1 MDYTNMIKCAL
12 DGGASL
18 DDIAKEFTDALN
30 VFNKQNQVRKAR
42 QQALDEI
49 ECDFLNAVD
58 DEHLDAEHIGQLAV
72 LIYAPSHP
80 EWDADTI
87 NKYADTITE
96 TARISARIVGMNN
109 INDALAATEEELDK
123 IIEKAIQEMQNES
136 VSVSIKSNNDEDVVA
151 KFLRG
156 LR

>member
-1 MDYTNMIKCAL
+1 MIKCAL

-49 ECDFLNAVD
+49 ECDFLNA
-58 DEHLDAEHIGQLAV
+58 EHIGQLAV

-80 EWDADTI
+80 G
-87 NKYADTITE
+87 YH
-96 TARISARIVGMNN
+96 
-109 INDALAATEEELDK
+109 
-123 IIEKAIQEMQNES
+123 
-136 VSVSIKSNNDEDVVA
+136 
-151 KFLRG
+151 
-156 LR
+156 

>member
-49 ECDFLNAVD
+49 ECDFLNA
-58 DEHLDAEHIGQLAV
+58 LDAEHIGQLAV

-87 NKYADTITE
+87 NKYAEAITE
-96 TARISARIVGMNN
+96 IARISARIVGMNN
-109 INDALAATEEELDK
+109 INDAFAATEEELDK
-123 IIEKAIQEMQNES
+123 IIEKAIQEMRNES

>member
-49 ECDFLNAVD
+49 ECDFLNA
-58 DEHLDAEHIGQLAV
+58 EHIGQLAV

-80 EWDADTI
+80 EWD
-87 NKYADTITE
+87 TE
-96 TARISARIVGMNN
+96 TARIVGMNN
-109 INDALAATEEELDK
+109 INDVLAATEEELDK
-123 IIEKAIQEMQNES
+123 IIEKAIQEMRNES

>member
-49 ECDFLNAVD
+49 ECDFLNAV
-58 DEHLDAEHIGQLAV
+58 LDAEHIGQLAV

-87 NKYADTITE
+87 NKYAEAITE
-96 TARISARIVGMNN
+96 TARISARIVGM
-109 INDALAATEEELDK
+109 NDALAATEEELDK
-123 IIEKAIQEMQNES
+123 IIEKAIQEMRNES

>member
-87 NKYADTITE
+87 NKYAEAITE

-109 INDALAATEEELDK
+109 INDALAATEEEL
-123 IIEKAIQEMQNES
+123 EKAIQEMRNES

>member
-1 MDYTNMIKCAL
+1 MIKCAL

-18 DDIAKEFTDALN
+18 DDITDALN

-49 ECDFLNAVD
+49 ECDFLNA
-58 DEHLDAEHIGQLAV
+58 EHIGQLAV

-80 EWDADTI
+80 EWDAE
-87 NKYADTITE
+87 AITE
-96 TARISARIVGMNN
+96 TVGMNN

-123 IIEKAIQEMQNES
+123 IIEKAIQEMRNES

>member
-49 ECDFLNAVD
+49 ECDFLNA
-58 DEHLDAEHIGQLAV
+58 LDAEHIGQLAV

-87 NKYADTITE
+87 NKYAEAITE

-123 IIEKAIQEMQNES
+123 IIEKAIQEMRNES

>member
-12 DGGASL
+12 DGGA
-18 DDIAKEFTDALN
+18 ITDALN

-58 DEHLDAEHIGQLAV
+58 DEHIGQLAV

-80 EWDADTI
+80 EWDAE
-87 NKYADTITE
+87 AITE

-123 IIEKAIQEMQNES
+123 IIEKAIQEMRNES

>member
-49 ECDFLNAVD
+49 ECDFLNA
-58 DEHLDAEHIGQLAV
+58 LDAEHIGQLAV
-72 LIYAPSHP
+72 LVYAPSHP

-87 NKYADTITE
+87 NKYAEAITE
-96 TARISARIVGMNN
+96 IARISARIVGMNN
-109 INDALAATEEELDK
+109 INDAFAATEEELDK
-123 IIEKAIQEMQNES
+123 IIEKAIQEMRNES

>member
-1 MDYTNMIKCAL
+1 MAVRLSTI
-12 DGGASL
+12 
-18 DDIAKEFTDALN
+18 N

-58 DEHLDAEHIGQLAV
+58 DEHIGQLAV

-80 EWDADTI
+80 EWDADT
-87 NKYADTITE
+87 
-96 TARISARIVGMNN
+96 

-123 IIEKAIQEMQNES
+123 IIEKAIQEMRNES

>member
-18 DDIAKEFTDALN
+18 DDITDALN

-49 ECDFLNAVD
+49 ECDFLNA
-58 DEHLDAEHIGQLAV
+58 EHIGQLAV

-87 NKYADTITE
+87 NKYAEAITE

-109 INDALAATEEELDK
+109 INDALAATEEEL
-123 IIEKAIQEMQNES
+123 EKAIQEMRNES

>member
-1 MDYTNMIKCAL
+1 MAVRLSTI
-12 DGGASL
+12 
-18 DDIAKEFTDALN
+18 FDALN

-58 DEHLDAEHIGQLAV
+58 DEHIGQLAV

-87 NKYADTITE
+87 NKYAEAITE

-123 IIEKAIQEMQNES
+123 IIEKAIQEMRNES

>member
-18 DDIAKEFTDALN
+18 DDITDALN

-58 DEHLDAEHIGQLAV
+58 DEHIGQLM
-72 LIYAPSHP
+72 LLLTLS
-80 EWDADTI
+80 
-87 NKYADTITE
+87 
-96 TARISARIVGMNN
+96 GMQR
-109 INDALAATEEELDK
+109 L
-123 IIEKAIQEMQNES
+123 S
-136 VSVSIKSNNDEDVVA
+136 
-151 KFLRG
+151 LRLSG
-156 LR
+156 

>member
-49 ECDFLNAVD
+49 ECDFLN
-58 DEHLDAEHIGQLAV
+58 EHLDAERIGQLAV

-87 NKYADTITE
+87 NKYAEAITE

-109 INDALAATEEELDK
+109 INDVLAATEEELDK
-123 IIEKAIQEMQNES
+123 IIEKAIQEMRNES

>member
-1 MDYTNMIKCAL
+1 MIKCAL

-87 NKYADTITE
+87 NKYAEAITE

-109 INDALAATEEELDK
+109 INDALAATEEEL
-123 IIEKAIQEMQNES
+123 EKAIQEMRNES

>member
-80 EWDADTI
+80 EA
-87 NKYADTITE
+87 ITE

-123 IIEKAIQEMQNES
+123 IIEKAIQEMRNES

>member
-58 DEHLDAEHIGQLAV
+58 DEHIGQLAV

-87 NKYADTITE
+87 NKYAEAITE
-96 TARISARIVGMNN
+96 TARIVGMNN

-123 IIEKAIQEMQNES
+123 IIEKAIQEMRNES

>member
-18 DDIAKEFTDALN
+18 DDITDALN

-58 DEHLDAEHIGQLAV
+58 DEHIGQLAV

-87 NKYADTITE
+87 NKYAEAITE
-96 TARISARIVGMNN
+96 TARIVGMNN

-123 IIEKAIQEMQNES
+123 IIEKAIQEMRNES

>member
-30 VFNKQNQVRKAR
+30 VFNKQNQV

-49 ECDFLNAVD
+49 ECDFLNAVV
-58 DEHLDAEHIGQLAV
+58 DAEHIGQLAV

-87 NKYADTITE
+87 NKYTE

-109 INDALAATEEELDK
+109 INDALAATEEEL
-123 IIEKAIQEMQNES
+123 EKAIQEMRNES

>member
-49 ECDFLNAVD
+49 ECDFLN
-58 DEHLDAEHIGQLAV
+58 EHLDAEHIGQLAV

-80 EWDADTI
+80 EWD
-87 NKYADTITE
+87 NKYAEAVTE
-96 TARISARIVGMNN
+96 TVGMNN
-109 INDALAATEEELDK
+109 INDALAATEEEL
-123 IIEKAIQEMQNES
+123 EKAIQEMRNES
-136 VSVSIKSNNDEDVVA
+136 VSVFIKSNNDEDVVA

>member
-49 ECDFLNAVD
+49 ECDFLNA
-58 DEHLDAEHIGQLAV
+58 EHLDAEHIGQLAV

-87 NKYADTITE
+87 NKYAEAITE

-123 IIEKAIQEMQNES
+123 IIEKAIQEMRNES

>member
-18 DDIAKEFTDALN
+18 DDITDALN

-58 DEHLDAEHIGQLAV
+58 DEHIGQLAV

-80 EWDADTI
+80 EWDAE
-87 NKYADTITE
+87 AITE
-96 TARISARIVGMNN
+96 TARISARIVGM
-109 INDALAATEEELDK
+109 NDALAATEEELDK
-123 IIEKAIQEMQNES
+123 IIEKAIQEMRNES

>member
-18 DDIAKEFTDALN
+18 DDITDALN

-49 ECDFLNAVD
+49 ECDFLN
-58 DEHLDAEHIGQLAV
+58 EHLDAEHIGQLAV

-87 NKYADTITE
+87 NKYAEAITE

-109 INDALAATEEELDK
+109 INATEEELDK
-123 IIEKAIQEMQNES
+123 IIEKAIQEMRNES

>member
-18 DDIAKEFTDALN
+18 DDITDALN

-49 ECDFLNAVD
+49 ECDFLN
-58 DEHLDAEHIGQLAV
+58 EHLDAEHIGQLAV

-80 EWDADTI
+80 EWDAE
-87 NKYADTITE
+87 AITE

-109 INDALAATEEELDK
+109 INDALAATEEEL
-123 IIEKAIQEMQNES
+123 EKAIQEMRNES

>member
-12 DGGASL
+12 DGGTSL

-80 EWDADTI
+80 EWDAD
-87 NKYADTITE
+87 NMQ
-96 TARISARIVGMNN
+96 RLSLRLLVF
-109 INDALAATEEELDK
+109 LPEL
-123 IIEKAIQEMQNES
+123 S
-136 VSVSIKSNNDEDVVA
+136 
-151 KFLRG
+151 G
-156 LR
+156 

>member
-49 ECDFLNAVD
+49 ECDFLNA
-58 DEHLDAEHIGQLAV
+58 EHIGQLAV

-87 NKYADTITE
+87 NKYAEAITE

-123 IIEKAIQEMQNES
+123 IIEKAIQEMRNES

>member
-49 ECDFLNAVD
+49 ECDFLNA
-58 DEHLDAEHIGQLAV
+58 EHIGQLAV

-80 EWDADTI
+80 EWDAE
-87 NKYADTITE
+87 AITE

-109 INDALAATEEELDK
+109 INDVLAATEEELDK
-123 IIEKAIQEMQNES
+123 IIEKAIQEMRNES

>member
-30 VFNKQNQVRKAR
+30 FFNKQNQVRKAR

-58 DEHLDAEHIGQLAV
+58 DEHIGQLAV

-87 NKYADTITE
+87 NKYAEAITE

-123 IIEKAIQEMQNES
+123 IIEKAIQEMRNES

>member
-58 DEHLDAEHIGQLAV
+58 DEHIGQLAV

-80 EWDADTI
+80 EWDAE
-87 NKYADTITE
+87 AITE
-96 TARISARIVGMNN
+96 TARIVGMNN

-123 IIEKAIQEMQNES
+123 IIEKAIQEMRNES

>member
-58 DEHLDAEHIGQLAV
+58 AEHIGQLAV

-87 NKYADTITE
+87 NKYAEAITE
-96 TARISARIVGMNN
+96 TVGMNN

-123 IIEKAIQEMQNES
+123 IIEKAIQEMRNES

>member
-18 DDIAKEFTDALN
+18 EDIAKEFTDALN
-30 VFNKQNQVRKAR
+30 VFNKQSQVWKAR
-42 QQALDEI
+42 QQALNEI

-58 DEHLDAEHIGQLAV
+58 DEHLNAEHIGQLAV

-87 NKYADTITE
+87 NKYAEAITE

-123 IIEKAIQEMQNES
+123 VIEKAVKEMRNEP
-136 VSVSIKSNNDEDVVA
+136 VSVSIKSNDEDAVA

>member
-87 NKYADTITE
+87 NKYAEAITE

-123 IIEKAIQEMQNES
+123 IIEKAIQEIP